1 VNDSR
6 TRAASRTDSG
16 SDATLTGVAGLTVGV
31 PTEVKNN
38 ENRVALTPDGV
49 RELVQHGVPVLVQAG
64 AGEQSTIADGD
75 YERAGARIVPDAA
88 TVFEQADLICKVK
101 EPQPEELAMLR
112 RGQVLFTYLHLA
124 AYPAVGHALLAG
136 GVTGVAYETVQL
148 PNGELPLLAPM
159 SEVAGRMATQVGA
172 HFLEREAGGRGV
184 LLGGVPGVRPARVVV
199 VGAGN
204 VGWNAAWIAAGME
217 AEVVLLDKNVDRL
230 RWVDQIHRGRILT
243 LASNRGSVE
252 RSVADADLVIGAVLV
267 PGGRAPTV
275 VTDDMI
281 RNMKPRAV
289 VVDVAI
295 DQGGCVEGIH
305 ETTHDDPIFER
316 HGVVH
321 YAVGNMPGAVPHTS
335 TYALT
340 NATLPYLRELATK
353 GLRDAVEADPALAL
367 GVNTLAGTVTHEAV
381 AASLDTEH
389 TPLDEALAKG

>member
-1 VNDSR
+1 
-6 TRAASRTDSG
+6 
-16 SDATLTGVAGLTVGV
+16 VAGLTVGI

-38 ENRVALTPDGV
+38 ENRVAITPDGV

-64 AGEQSTIADGD
+64 AGEQSSIADGG

-88 TVFEQADLICKVK
+88 TVFEQADLVCKVK

-112 RGQVLFTYLHLA
+112 KGQVLFTYLHLA
-124 AYPAVGHALLAG
+124 AYPEVGHALLAG

-148 PNGELPLLAPM
+148 ANRELPLLAPM

-217 AEVVLLDKNVDRL
+217 AEVVLLDKNLDRL
-230 RWVDQIHRGRILT
+230 RWVDQIHRGRIMT

-252 RSVADADLVIGAVLV
+252 RAVADADLVIGAVLV

-275 VTDDMI
+275 VTDDMV

-353 GLRDAVEADPALAL
+353 GLRAAVEADAALAL
-367 GVNTLAGTVTHEAV
+367 GVNTLAGAVTHDAV
-381 AASLDTEH
+381 AASLGTAH
-389 TPLDEALAKG
+389 TPLDEAIQNA